1 MYMYIINRQGILL
14 WIQINRIS
22 IALFIDI
29 LAIALWKVIINVIS
43 TSVILSFKL
52 DFSAVADKALSQI
65 SLQLLVVK
73 SFLLHNVKTV
83 YISNCYCVN
92 IKSSGPSS
100 SNNFIVSAHGMYT
113 FCHWTQP
120 EFIRQNWWCYSSSQ
134 FVHFDNS
141 AKWHIRRHWC
151 VLLPKILGRHRVLWR

>member
-1 MYMYIINRQGILL
+1 MYMYIINRQTGSEFK
-14 WIQINRIS
+14 S
-22 IALFIDI
+22 IAYQLPYIDI

-100 SNNFIVSAHGMYT
+100 SSDFIFSAHGMYT